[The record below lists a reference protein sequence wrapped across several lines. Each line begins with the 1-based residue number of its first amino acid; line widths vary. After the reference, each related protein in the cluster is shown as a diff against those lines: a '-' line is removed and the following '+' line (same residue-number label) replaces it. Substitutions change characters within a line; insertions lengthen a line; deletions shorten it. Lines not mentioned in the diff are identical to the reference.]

1 MILNTESAVKIA
13 ESLLQIKAIKLNPTT
28 PFQWASGWN
37 SPIYC
42 DNRKTLSYPPV
53 RTYIRQQFVTAI
65 NERYPNVEIIAGV
78 ATGGIALGALVAEAM
93 GLPFGYV
100 RSAYKG
106 HGLQNMIEGDIYSDQ
121 KVVVI
126 EDLISTGGS
135 SLKAVTAL
143 REHGCDV
150 LGMVAIF
157 KRNIK
162 SHQSWI
168 TRSFALV
175 TTAITFRTL
184 QILLSSL
191 GITAETNYQL
201 SLWLSIGIN
210 LILAEYYLYK
220 STNNHKLRAN
230 KTNKLTQ

>member
-1 MILNTESAVKIA
+1 MILNTESALKIA
-13 ESLLQIKAIKLNPTT
+13 ESLLQIKAIKLNPTN

-53 RTYIRQQFVTAI
+53 RTYIRQQFVDAI

-93 GLPFGYV
+93 GLPFAYV
-100 RSAYKG
+100 RSASKG
-106 HGLQNMIEGDIYSDQ
+106 HGMQNMIEGDIFADQ

-143 REHGCDV
+143 REHGCNI

-157 KRNIK
+157 TYGFDVAEKNFEESK
-162 SHQSWI
+162 CD
-168 TRSFALV
+168 LV
-175 TTAITFRTL
+175 T
-184 QILLSSL
+184 LSDYDSMLKAAVSANYVSETDTDSL
-191 GITAETNYQL
+191 SE
-201 SLWLSIGIN
+201 WR
-210 LILAEYYLYK
+210 K
-220 STNNHKLRAN
+220 SPSTWTPN
-230 KTNKLTQ
+230 K

>member
-1 MILNTESAVKIA
+1 MILNTESAIKIA

-53 RTYIRQQFVTAI
+53 RTYIRQQFVDAI

-93 GLPFGYV
+93 GLPFAYV
-100 RSAYKG
+100 RSASKG
-106 HGLQNMIEGDIYSDQ
+106 HGMQNMIEGDIFKDQ

-157 KRNIK
+157 TYGFELARKNFEDNK
-162 SHQSWI
+162 CD
-168 TRSFALV
+168 LV
-175 TTAITFRTL
+175 TLSDYDSMLTA
-184 QILLSSL
+184 
-191 GITAETNYQL
+191 AV
-201 SLWLSIGIN
+201 
-210 LILAEYYLYK
+210 
-220 STNNHKLRAN
+220 RAN
-230 KTNKLTQ
+230 YVSEKDMESLSEWRKSPNTWSPNK